1 MRYDRNDGGAG
12 RMRQT
17 QNWDRWVVTIVMDVE
32 LRGFVNLMQ
41 IFEYVNIPFGMQ

>member
-1 MRYDRNDGGAG
+1 MRYDRNDGEAG

-17 QNWDRWVVTIVMDVE
+17 QKGDRWVVTIVMDVE

-41 IFEYVNIPFGMQ
+41 IFEYVNVPFGMQ

>member
-1 MRYDRNDGGAG
+1 
-12 RMRQT
+12 MRQT

-41 IFEYVNIPFGMQ
+41 IFEYVNVLFGMQ